1 MKSLYVFFALFFT
14 VLTAYAVEKPVK
26 VTGNIKGLGNNE
38 VVLYTFENEEVAR
51 TKGVNDK
58 FTLELTVDT
67 DYGQPFFIH
76 FPSIAPLEPSMKI
89 PTMMLFIDSDHVEVT
104 GYIDEKGIKKESIK
118 GSPLSLAY
126 EAVFTNL
133 PVTKE
138 LNKAILVY
146 NDAFH
151 AYNEVSMT
159 DENLTVLKKCNAKM
173 DSLQEVRVHQL
184 FASIPTDS
192 RNKALAVVI
201 SSFAAYRELEEQ
213 EALLNQFD
221 VSIRHCYGVEKMQR
235 RIDLIKNCAVGAV
248 APDFELKD
256 TSGKMIKLSSF
267 RGKYVLVDFWA
278 SWCGPCRKA
287 LPLVKKAN
295 EEFKNKGLQVIGVSV
310 DKKTKDWEKALEEE
324 KLPYLQLH
332 DPDGITGKLYNYDGI
347 PFIILISPEGIIFE
361 KELWGDGIREA
372 ITKYIK

>member
-332 DPDGITGKLYNYDGI
+332 DPDGITGKLNNYDGI
-347 PFIILISPEGIIFE
+347 PFIILISPEGIILE

>member
-332 DPDGITGKLYNYDGI
+332 DPDGITGKMYNYDGI
-347 PFIILISPEGIIFE
+347 PFIILISPEGIILE

>member
-26 VTGNIKGLGNNE
+26 VTANIKGLGNNE

-347 PFIILISPEGIIFE
+347 PFIILISPEGIILE

>member
-1 MKSLYVFFALFFT
+1 
-14 VLTAYAVEKPVK
+14 
-26 VTGNIKGLGNNE
+26 
-38 VVLYTFENEEVAR
+38 
-51 TKGVNDK
+51 
-58 FTLELTVDT
+58 
-67 DYGQPFFIH
+67 
-76 FPSIAPLEPSMKI
+76 
-89 PTMMLFIDSDHVEVT
+89 MLFVDSDHVEVT
-104 GYIDEKGIKKESIK
+104 GFINEKGINKESIK

-126 EAVFTNL
+126 EAVFANL

-138 LNKAILVY
+138 LKEAIPAYNKA
-146 NDAFH
+146 FH
-151 AYNEVSMT
+151 EYNEVSMT
-159 DENLTVLKKCNAKM
+159 DENMAILKKCGAKV
-173 DSLQEVRVHQL
+173 DSLQAVQMQQL
-184 FASIPTDS
+184 FASISSDPK
-192 RNKALAVVI
+192 NKALAVII
-201 SSFAAYRELEEQ
+201 SSYAAYQEVAQQ

-221 VSIRHCYGVEKMQR
+221 VSIRHCYGVEKMQQ

-256 TSGKMIKLSSF
+256 TSGEMIKLSSF

-295 EEFKNKGLQVIGVSV
+295 EEFKDKGLQVIGVSV
-310 DKKTKDWEKALEEE
+310 DRKVKDWEKALEEE

-332 DPDGITGKLYNYDGI
+332 DPDGITGKMYNYDGI
-347 PFIILISPEGIIFE
+347 PFIILISPEGIILE

>member
-76 FPSIAPLEPSMKI
+76 FPSISPLEPSMKI

-347 PFIILISPEGIIFE
+347 PFIILISPEGIILE

>member
-213 EALLNQFD
+213 EAVLNQFD

-347 PFIILISPEGIIFE
+347 PFIILISPEGIILE

>member
-118 GSPLSLAY
+118 GSPLSLGY

-347 PFIILISPEGIIFE
+347 PFIILISPEGIILE

>member
-256 TSGKMIKLSSF
+256 TSGEMIKLSSF

-295 EEFKNKGLQVIGVSV
+295 EEFKDKGLQVIGVSV
-310 DKKTKDWEKALEEE
+310 DRKVKDWEKALEEE
-324 KLPYLQLH
+324 KLPYLQLY
-332 DPDGITGKLYNYDGI
+332 DPDGITGKMYNYDGI
-347 PFIILISPEGIIFE
+347 PFIILISPEGIILE

>member
-67 DYGQPFFIH
+67 DYGQPFFIL

-184 FASIPTDS
+184 F
-192 RNKALAVVI
+192 
-201 SSFAAYRELEEQ
+201 
-213 EALLNQFD
+213 
-221 VSIRHCYGVEKMQR
+221 
-235 RIDLIKNCAVGAV
+235 
-248 APDFELKD
+248 
-256 TSGKMIKLSSF
+256 
-267 RGKYVLVDFWA
+267 
-278 SWCGPCRKA
+278 
-287 LPLVKKAN
+287 
-295 EEFKNKGLQVIGVSV
+295 
-310 DKKTKDWEKALEEE
+310 
-324 KLPYLQLH
+324 
-332 DPDGITGKLYNYDGI
+332 DPHG
-347 PFIILISPEGIIFE
+347 F
-361 KELWGDGIREA
+361 
-372 ITKYIK
+372 

>member
-347 PFIILISPEGIIFE
+347 PFIILISPEGIILE

>member
-14 VLTAYAVEKPVK
+14 VLVACAVEKPVK
-26 VTGNIKGLGNNE
+26 VIGNIKGLGNNE
-38 VVLYTFENEEVAR
+38 VVLYTFDNKEMAR

-58 FTLELTVDT
+58 FTLELTLDT

-76 FPSIAPLEPSMKI
+76 FPSVAPLGPSMKI
-89 PTMMLFIDSDHVEVT
+89 PTMMLFIDSDQVEVT
-104 GYIDEKGIKKESIK
+104 GFINEKGINKESIK
-118 GSPLSLAY
+118 GSPLLLAY
-126 EAVFTNL
+126 EAVFANL

-138 LNKAILVY
+138 LNEIIPAY
-146 NDAFH
+146 NKAFH
-151 AYNEVSMT
+151 EYNVVSMT
-159 DENLTVLKKCNAKM
+159 DENLAILKRYSAKV
-173 DSLQEVRVHQL
+173 DSLQNLQVQQL
-184 FASIPTDS
+184 FASIPADPK
-192 RNKALAVVI
+192 NKALAVII
-201 SSFAAYRELEEQ
+201 SSYAAYQDVAQQ

-221 VSIRHCYGVEKMQR
+221 ASIRHCYGLEKMQQ

-256 TSGKMIKLSSF
+256 TSGKMVKLSSF

-310 DKKTKDWEKALEEE
+310 DKKAKDWEKALEEE
-324 KLPYLQLH
+324 NLPYLQLH
-332 DPDGITGKLYNYDGI
+332 DPEGITGKLYNYNGI
-347 PFIILISPEGIIFE
+347 PFIILISPEGIILE

>member
-26 VTGNIKGLGNNE
+26 VTGNIKGLGNNG

-287 LPLVKKAN
+287 LPIVKKAN

-347 PFIILISPEGIIFE
+347 PFIILISPEGIILE

>member
-347 PFIILISPEGIIFE
+347 PFIILISSEGIILE

>member
-89 PTMMLFIDSDHVEVT
+89 PTLMLFIDSDHVEVT

-347 PFIILISPEGIIFE
+347 PFIILISPEGIILE

>member
-332 DPDGITGKLYNYDGI
+332 DPDGITGK
-347 PFIILISPEGIIFE
+347 
-361 KELWGDGIREA
+361 
-372 ITKYIK
+372 